1 MDWAQ
6 TAIDLGLNFA
16 TTLAG
21 NSLGGNIVPTN
32 PGWFQPKKFLSV
44 FTKSYG
50 QKILLQTAIGAGL
63 SGTVN
68 FARKNDWSKYKPVF
82 IEPRVPSYLLF

>member
-21 NSLGGNIVPTN
+21 NSLGSKIVPTN

-44 FTKSYG
+44 FTKSYYK
-50 QKILLQTAIGAGL
+50 QLLEQVCQEQLIWQEKMTGANL
-63 SGTVN
+63 S
-68 FARKNDWSKYKPVF
+68 
-82 IEPRVPSYLLF
+82 LLFQCLKYYVYYFKGE

>member
-6 TAIDLGLNFA
+6 TAIDLGLNFV

-21 NSLGGNIVPTN
+21 NSLGGKIVPTN

-50 QKILLQTAIGAGL
+50 QKILLQTTVGAGL
-63 SGTVN
+63 SGAVN
-68 FARKNDWSKYKPVF
+68 LARKNDWSEF
-82 IEPRVPSYLLF
+82 VPIISMSEVLCLLF

>member
-32 PGWFQPKKFLSV
+32 PGWFQPKKF
-44 FTKSYG
+44 
-50 QKILLQTAIGAGL
+50 
-63 SGTVN
+63 
-68 FARKNDWSKYKPVF
+68 
-82 IEPRVPSYLLF
+82 